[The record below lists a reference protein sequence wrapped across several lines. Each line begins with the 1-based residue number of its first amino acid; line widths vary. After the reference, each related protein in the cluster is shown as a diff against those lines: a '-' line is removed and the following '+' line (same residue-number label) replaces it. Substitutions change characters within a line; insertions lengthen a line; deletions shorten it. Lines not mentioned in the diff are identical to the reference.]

1 MGGNQELR
9 GPSAADPGTMTSSDD
24 TRAMAAELSGML
36 KAGAGDPLALL
47 AGQWSFH
54 SCFLAP
60 FSPGFAAAREQFLVD
75 GGGPLSATVEQLRHQ
90 GLSAGEA
97 TETARKL
104 MTAAQ
109 GLCVAVVAGDHGVA
123 TVPQPFFG
131 NLDPAWR
138 DGAAQVLAADYRPA
152 FAAALAALERVA
164 DRGWPRLVAGP
175 ALKGEDVR
183 GYWLDLAHGAAE
195 YSELT
200 GNRGDARMVDLGH
213 WIGAAL
219 VALPGDLEAEDHA
232 ALCRCALAAGALP
245 AACAHLAACATGD
258 GGDLVVEHLDA
269 LATTAC
275 QRGGDAATAAWLAGP
290 GSALGC
296 AYDVALARVRLLAA
310 AGEGGLAP
318 AVDALIT
325 ADRKLARQA
334 LTREPLWQV
343 TAEDPGELLDT
354 AAAAEL
360 LGRSPTAIAKRL
372 EARTIPLHARDG
384 QVRIPRRALDA
395 WREALGRHG
404 LIEG

>member
-1 MGGNQELR
+1 MAE
-9 GPSAADPGTMTSSDD
+9 SDD

-47 AGQWSFH
+47 AGSWNFH

-60 FSPGFAAAREQFLVD
+60 FSPSFAAARQQFLVD

-90 GLSAGEA
+90 GLSASEA
-97 TETARKL
+97 AETARKL

-131 NLDPAWR
+131 SLDPAWR
-138 DGAAQVLAADYRPA
+138 EGAAQVLAADYRPA
-152 FAAALAALERVA
+152 FAAALAALAGVA

-175 ALKGEDVR
+175 ALKGDEVR
-183 GYWLDLAHGAAE
+183 SYWLELAHGAAE

-200 GNRGDARMVDLGH
+200 GHRGDARMADLGH
-213 WIGAAL
+213 WIGSAL
-219 VALPGDLEAEDHA
+219 AALPGELEVEDHA
-232 ALCRCALAAGALP
+232 ALCRCALVAGAFP
-245 AACAHLAACATGD
+245 AACAHIAACAAD
-258 GGDLVVEHLDA
+258 GGDDAVVEQLDA
-269 LATTAC
+269 LATAVC
-275 QRGGDAATAAWLAGP
+275 QHGGDAAAAAWLADAAAG
-290 GSALGC
+290 LGC
-296 AYDVALARVRLLAA
+296 AYDVALARVRIAAA
-310 AGEGGLAP
+310 AGGDGLAS
-318 AVDALIT
+318 AVEALV
-325 ADRKLARQA
+325 AANRKLARQA

-343 TAEDPGELLDT
+343 TAAEPGELLDT

-372 EARTIPLHARDG
+372 EARTIPLHVRDG

-395 WREALGRHG
+395 WREVLDRHG
-404 LIEG
+404 LIEA

>member
-1 MGGNQELR
+1 MILPRMSGN
-9 GPSAADPGTMTSSDD
+9 DD

-60 FSPGFAAAREQFLVD
+60 FSPSFAAAREQFLVD

-90 GLSAGEA
+90 GLSASEA
-97 TETARKL
+97 AETARKL

-138 DGAAQVLAADYRPA
+138 DGAVQVLASDYRPA
-152 FAAALAALERVA
+152 FAAALAALEA
-164 DRGWPRLVAGP
+164 ISDRGWPRLVAGP
-175 ALKGEDVR
+175 ALKGDDVR

-200 GNRGDARMVDLGH
+200 GNRGDARMADLGH

-219 VALPGDLEAEDHA
+219 AVLPGELEVEDHA
-232 ALCRCALAAGALP
+232 ALCRCALGAGAFSGACTHI
-245 AACAHLAACATGD
+245 AACAAA
-258 GGDLVVEHLDA
+258 GGEEAVVEQLDA
-269 LATTAC
+269 LATAVC
-275 QRGGDAATAAWLAGP
+275 QHGGDAATAAWLADAG
-290 GSALGC
+290 LDC
-296 AYDVALARVRLLAA
+296 AYDVALARVRVIAA
-310 AGEGGLAP
+310 AGDGDLAP
-318 AVDALIT
+318 AVDALIA

-343 TAEDPGELLDT
+343 TADEPGELLDT

-372 EARTIPLHARDG
+372 EARTIPLHAREG

-395 WREALGRHG
+395 WRAALGRHG

>member
-1 MGGNQELR
+1 M
-9 GPSAADPGTMTSSDD
+9 SSDE
-24 TRAMAAELSGML
+24 TRTLAAELSGML

-60 FSPGFAAAREQFLVD
+60 FSPSFAAAREQFLVD

-90 GLSAGEA
+90 GLSASEA
-97 TETARKL
+97 VETARKL
-104 MTAAQ
+104 MSAAQ

-131 NLDPAWR
+131 SLDPAWR
-138 DGAAQVLAADYRPA
+138 DGAAQVLAEDYRSA
-152 FAAALAALERVA
+152 FAAALAALERVS

-175 ALKGEDVR
+175 ALKGDDVR

-200 GNRGDARMVDLGH
+200 GNRGDARMIDLGH
-213 WIGAAL
+213 WIGSAL
-219 VALPGDLEAEDHA
+219 AALPGELDVEDHA
-232 ALCRCALAAGALP
+232 ALCRCALVANDFAAACSHI
-245 AACAHLAACATGD
+245 AACAGD
-258 GGDLVVEHLDA
+258 EAVIEQLDG
-269 LATTAC
+269 LATAVC
-275 QRGGDAATAAWLAGP
+275 QRGGDAATAAWLADHG
-290 GSALGC
+290 AMLGC
-296 AYDVALARVRLLAA
+296 AYDVALARVRIIAA
-310 AGEGGLAP
+310 AGAGDLAP
-318 AVDALIT
+318 AVDALVA

-343 TAEDPGELLDT
+343 TAEDPGDLLDT

-372 EARTIPLHARDG
+372 EARTVPLHARDG
-384 QVRIPRRALDA
+384 QVRLPRRALDA
-395 WREALGRHG
+395 WRTALGKHG
-404 LIEG
+404 LIEV